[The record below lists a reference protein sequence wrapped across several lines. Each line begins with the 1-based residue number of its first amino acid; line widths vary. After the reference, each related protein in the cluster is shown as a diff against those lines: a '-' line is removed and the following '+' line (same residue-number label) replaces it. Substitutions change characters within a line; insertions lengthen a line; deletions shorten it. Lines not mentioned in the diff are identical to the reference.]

1 MRKYGFLCAMLIGG
15 LAGSAIA
22 QDQASATLDGKTISV
37 KYAAPSMKGRK
48 IFGATVP
55 YGKVWEIGENAPA
68 ALHTES
74 DLAFFGLLI
83 PKGDYSLYVLPDATA
98 KWQLIVNKQTGPKA
112 AAYNQKLDMG
122 RVPMTI
128 TKSPTLIEK
137 CRVTITKS
145 AAMAGK
151 LELAWENTIA
161 TIPFSLDFVPADRE
175 W

>member
-1 MRKYGFLCAMLIGG
+1 MKKYGFLCAILIGG

-22 QDQASATLDGKTISV
+22 QDQASAVLDGKAISI
-37 KYAAPSMKGRK
+37 KYAGASMKGRK
-48 IFGATVP
+48 IFGTTVP
-55 YGKVWEIGENAPA
+55 FGKVWGIGENGPA

-74 DLAFFGLLI
+74 ELAFFGVFV
-83 PKGDYSLYVLPDATA
+83 PKGDYSLYVLVDAA
-98 KWQLIVNKQTGPKA
+98 KWQLVINKATGAKA
-112 AAYNQKLDMG
+112 ATYDPKQDLG
-122 RVPMTI
+122 RVPMTMS
-128 TKSPTLIEK
+128 KSPTPIEK

-151 LELAWENTIA
+151 LEIAWENTIA